1 MIKNE
6 PSDRKDRRIQRAKC
20 RQMLRE
26 LEEEKARMY
35 EIVGPVRTGVRYS
48 ITTSG
53 QRQRALE
60 RRGNLIL
67 ASIAAAAVILAV
79 VTMVIR

>member
-35 EIVGPVRTGVRYS
+35 EIVGPIHTGVRYS

-53 QRQRALE
+53 QRQRTLE

>member
-35 EIVGPVRTGVRYS
+35 EIVGPTRTGVRYS

-60 RRGNLIL
+60 RRGDLIL